1 MKRVSSRG
9 RIVLPEAQAGWA
21 CWAPGTH
28 THVAPSSFL
37 PASLHPLASAVFPL
51 RSLTRPCL
59 HDRVTTGS
67 RVVRFT
73 ASVMRG
79 ILMFRVVSPKV
90 SQGKHFR
97 PRRGREGRWLQDLTL
112 SGEAARER
120 RARPA
125 FEGWRVWNSQSVPS
139 VSNAGIVRC
148 LSRDFCGIYLT
159 T

>member
-9 RIVLPEAQAGWA
+9 RIVLSEAQAGWA
-21 CWAPGTH
+21 CWAPGTR

-51 RSLTRPCL
+51 RSLTHPCL
-59 HDRVTTGS
+59 HGRVTTGS

-148 LSRDFCGIYLT
+148 LSSDFCGIYPT

>member
-21 CWAPGTH
+21 CWAPGTR

-51 RSLTRPCL
+51 RSLIRPCL

-73 ASVMRG
+73 ASVMRE
-79 ILMFRVVSPKV
+79 ILMFRVVSPEV

-148 LSRDFCGIYLT
+148 LSSDFCGIYPT